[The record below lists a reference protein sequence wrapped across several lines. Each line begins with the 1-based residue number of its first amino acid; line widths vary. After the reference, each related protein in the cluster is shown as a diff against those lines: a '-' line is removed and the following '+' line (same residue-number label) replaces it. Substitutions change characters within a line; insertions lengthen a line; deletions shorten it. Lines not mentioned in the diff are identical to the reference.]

1 MALSIGIVG
10 LPNVGKSTLFNAL
23 TNANIP
29 AENYP
34 FCTIE
39 ANEGVVPLVD
49 SRVDKLAE
57 LFKSKKKTYTAI
69 QFTDI
74 AGLVKGAA
82 KGEGLGNKFLSHIR
96 EVDAITQ
103 VVRLFKQEDVV
114 HIGPVDPV
122 RDIEIINTELML
134 KDLESISL
142 RQEKNRKSTKSGG
155 GTPEILLEMATLEK
169 CDKHLNRG
177 ELLLSLELTP
187 EERHAIQ
194 PLFFLTLKPMMIAAN
209 VSEDELKNPASN
221 PHYKALMEYATRH
234 RMEVV
239 PFSARIE
246 AELKDLPEEDR
257 KAYLDDLGVKESGI
271 MRLAHAGYRLLD
283 LISFLTCGEDE
294 SRAWTIRKGT
304 KAPQAAG
311 VIHSDF
317 ERGFISAEI
326 VSYADLVQENGS
338 FARIREKGK
347 LRLEGREYVMQD
359 GDVVNFRFNV

>member
-34 FCTIE
+34 FCTID
-39 ANEGVVPLVD
+39 ANEGVVAVVD
-49 SRVDKLAE
+49 ERVDKLAE
-57 LFKSKKKTYTAI
+57 MFKSKKKTYTAI

-114 HIGPVDPV
+114 HIGAVDPV
-122 RDIEIINTELML
+122 RDIEIINTELLL

-142 RQEKNRKSTKSGG
+142 RMEKNKKSTKSGS
-155 GTPEILLEMATLEK
+155 GTPEVLLEMATLEK
-169 CDKHLNRG
+169 CDKHLNEG
-177 ELLLSLELTP
+177 KLLASLELTP
-187 EERHAIQ
+187 EERNAID
-194 PLFFLTLKPMMIAAN
+194 PLFFLTIKPMMIAAN
-209 VSEDELKNPASN
+209 VSEDELKSPESN
-221 PHYKALMEYATRH
+221 PHYKALSDYVNEHNMEL
-234 RMEVV
+234 V

-246 AELKDLPEEDR
+246 AELKDLTDEDR

-271 MRLAHAGYRLLD
+271 IRLAHAGYHLLS
-283 LISFLTCGEDE
+283 LISYLTCGEDE
-294 SRAWTIRKGT
+294 SRAWTIKKGT

-311 VIHSDF
+311 VIHTDF
-317 ERGFISAEI
+317 EKGFISAE
-326 VSYADLVQENGS
+326 VVKYDDLIAENGS

-347 LRLEGREYVMQD
+347 LRLEGKEYVMQD
-359 GDVVNFRFNV
+359 GDVVNFRFNL